1 MPEHP
6 YTLAQET
13 VVISAFRNGVS
24 VDVIAEVIGT
34 TPTSVEK
41 LLKKIGLKTDAREA
55 LGDDDDAEPSQTNV
69 AEQFRKGDL
78 AFQNAMRRAIKR
90 GLERPPMIGTFKDGT
105 VPDHH
110 QHFVPAPLY
119 SSCGS
124 PARAARFTIEMM
136 STSAL

>member
-6 YTLAQET
+6 FTLAQET
-13 VVISAFRNGVS
+13 VVISAFQSGVL
-24 VDVIAEVIGT
+24 VDVIAEVIGK
-34 TPTSVEK
+34 TPASIEK
-41 LLKKIGLKTDAREA
+41 LLKKIGLKTNAREA
-55 LGDDDDAEPSQTNV
+55 ADHDEDAEPSETNV

-124 PARAARFTIEMM
+124 PARDCAELCSPFN
-136 STSAL
+136 

>member
-6 YTLAQET
+6 FTLAQET

-41 LLKKIGLKTDAREA
+41 LLKKIGLKTNAREA

-90 GLERPPMIGTFKDGT
+90 GLERPPMIGTFKDDT

-110 QHFVPAPLY
+110 RHFVPAPLY

-124 PARAARFTIEMM
+124 PARDCAELCSPFN
-136 STSAL
+136 

>member
-24 VDVIAEVIGT
+24 VDVIAAVIGK
-34 TPTSVEK
+34 TPPSVEK
-41 LLKKIGLKTDAREA
+41 LLKRIGLKTNAREA
-55 LGDDDDAEPSQTNV
+55 LGDDEDAEPSETNV
-69 AEQFRKGDL
+69 AEQFRKDDL
-78 AFQNAMRRAIKR
+78 AFQNAVRRAIKR
-90 GLERPPMIGTFKDGT
+90 GLERPPMIGTFKDDS

-119 SSCGS
+119 SGCSS
-124 PARAARFTIEMM
+124 PALDCAELCSPFD
-136 STSAL
+136 